1 MAGLLQQAG
10 QSLNNEQMGLLKQG
24 FQLGQQII
32 YDKNIFGTIVKD
44 AQKESV
50 EQGLAQTVV
59 SVMMKI
65 QEQLGQLDML
75 VATSIGIAI
84 LGDVADAFNQIGMQ
98 VSPDQVTAAFEI
110 AVQLWLS
117 ANSGQYN
124 PNEVQAAV
132 QQMGGMQ

>member
-1 MAGLLQQAG
+1 MAGLLQQTG
-10 QSLNNEQMGLLKQG
+10 QSLNNEQMGLLKKG

-32 YDKNIFGTIVKD
+32 YDKNIFGSIVQD
-44 AQKESV
+44 VQQQSV

-59 SVMMKI
+59 SVMIKI

-98 VSPDQVTAAFEI
+98 VSPDQITTSFEL

-117 ANSGQYN
+117 ANSGQYD

-132 QQMGGMQ
+132 QQMGGVQ